1 MEIETILPELV
12 LAAAATVS
20 LFLSSRKALWLGVGG
35 LTAAIVLVT
44 LSWGEE
50 ISGGFIIR
58 DNFSW
63 FFNLIFL
70 GSALLVLLASRSDL
84 ILREREYPALI
95 IFSTIGMT
103 LLSSSNDL
111 VSIMLSLELT
121 SIPLYVMAGLGRDK
135 KSAEASL
142 KYALLGILA
151 SAVLIFGMVFVF
163 GFTGETALPK
173 IAQAVSKAEVNPGLI
188 AGLFL
193 MIGGFGF
200 KIAALPF
207 HMWAPDVYEGAPTEV
222 TTFLSTASKA
232 AGLAVL
238 VRILSAFEAPVW
250 LDWGMVLAI
259 LSALGMTIGNLV
271 AIHQT
276 NIKRMLAYSGIAHT
290 GYILIG
296 VASLG
301 MDGAALSN
309 TIFYIVAFALSD
321 MASFLSVI
329 AISSNIGS
337 DDIADYAGIARHSPL
352 VALVISLGLISLAGI
367 PLTAGFLAKLYIFTG
382 ALDSGL
388 SWLVIVAIINTV
400 ISAYYY
406 FKVIKVMW
414 FDEPLKVNRVTV
426 SFLLG
431 LALLVS
437 SAGILVMGI
446 APSLIMNALGQIS
459 LPF

>member
-1 MEIETILPELV
+1 MPELV
-12 LAAAATVS
+12 LAAVAVVS
-20 LFLSSRKALWLGVGG
+20 LFLGNGRRARWLGIIG
-35 LTAAIVLVT
+35 LGAAFVLV
-44 LSWGEE
+44 LFLWGGEA
-50 ISGGFIIR
+50 SGGMIVQ
-58 DNFSW
+58 DNFSL
-63 FFNLIFL
+63 FFKLIFL
-70 GSALLVLLASRSDL
+70 GAAALVLLASRPELVSG
-84 ILREREYPALI
+84 EAEYPALI
-95 IFSTIGMT
+95 LLSTVGMM

-111 VSIMLSLELT
+111 VAIVLSLELA
-121 SIPLYVMAGLGRDK
+121 SIPLYVLAGLGRDE

-142 KYALLGILA
+142 KYVLLGALA

-163 GFTGETALPK
+163 GFTGETALLK

-200 KIAALPF
+200 KIAVLPF

-232 AGLAVL
+232 AGFAVL
-238 VRILSAFEAPVW
+238 VRMLSAFEAPVW
-250 LDWGMVLAI
+250 LDWGVVLAV
-259 LSALGMTIGNLV
+259 LSALGMTVGNLV

-296 VASLG
+296 LASLG
-301 MDGAALSN
+301 VGGAVLSN

-321 MASFLSVI
+321 LASFISVI
-329 AISSNIGS
+329 AISHGVRGDNIT
-337 DDIADYAGIARHSPL
+337 DYAGIARSSPL
-352 VALVISLGLISLAGI
+352 VALVLSLGLISLAGI

-388 SWLVIVAIINTV
+388 TWLVIVGVINAV

-406 FKVIKVMW
+406 FRVIKTMW
-414 FDEPLKVNRVTV
+414 FDEPVVVKRVTI
-426 SFLLG
+426 SPSLG
-431 LALLVS
+431 FALLVS
-437 SAGILVMGI
+437 SVGILILGFLPGLVMDAI
-446 APSLIMNALGQIS
+446 AMIG